1 MKPISKPVGIRN
13 QDRKTSRVLV
23 LLKVVLNLV
32 IVGFV
37 TLAIVADDW
46 PGAELIN
53 SPAGLWLLM
62 FVAISVFVVGA
73 WMLPLVAPIESFLKA
88 HYQGRDF
95 EKMARRDLWIGS
107 TVLSAAF
114 AMSVI
119 ISLELV
125 AVDALVSLAIGG
137 SAIIGSLFLTRW
149 YHESQ
154 VVLDEE
160 S

>member
-13 QDRKTSRVLV
+13 QHRKTIRMLV
-23 LLKVVLNLV
+23 LLKAVLNLA

-73 WMLPLVAPIESFLKA
+73 WMLPLVAPIESFLKD
-88 HYQGRDF
+88 HYRGRNF

-119 ISLELV
+119 ISFGIV
-125 AVDALVSLAIGG
+125 AIDALVSLAIGG
-137 SAIIGSLFLTRW
+137 SAIIGALFLTRW

-154 VVLDEE
+154 VALDEG